1 MFFFFTKAPKIISD
15 IEHRIVQRYLHF
27 WSSFRKCVQ
36 IHWERIQTTRGPRLP
51 ACKTKRRQWT
61 QLKEMAQAFF
71 SLLWMF
77 TRRNSLCP
85 HNLMNEY
92 LSSLF
97 KFPLSGN
104 DLVNRFVIVV
114 DSLLKNVFENLN
126 ISYSY
131 IIGTS

>member
-1 MFFFFTKAPKIISD
+1 MQTMDTAKRNGASIFF
-15 IEHRIVQRYLHF
+15 
-27 WSSFRKCVQ
+27 
-36 IHWERIQTTRGPRLP
+36 P
-51 ACKTKRRQWT
+51 ALNVYPSK
-61 QLKEMAQAFF
+61 
-71 SLLWMF
+71 
-77 TRRNSLCP
+77 LCP